1 MSAVPAAT
9 ARSSVATSILIIGV
23 LFVSDP
29 DRLQAVIDRLRE
41 LSAWLAE

>member
-23 LFVSDP
+23 LFF
-29 DRLQAVIDRLRE
+29 LIGFFT
-41 LSAWLAE
+41 WLNGPLITFV